1 MSTGLDA
8 NAGPPAS
15 AASAYRRR
23 GWSVVPV
30 HTASGG
36 RCSCGRADCPSAGK
50 HPRVPWAEFQRAA
63 PPAPVVEGWWRRWPG
78 SNIGVVTGGVSGV
91 VVLDVDPR
99 NGGDASLAEME
110 RCFGAL
116 PRTPEVR
123 TGGGGRHLW
132 FRAPEQAV
140 PSRVVLP
147 GLDVKGEGG
156 VVIVPPSVHPSGV
169 RYAWVRG
176 RDPETVPLGAA
187 PAWFVEAPAS
197 GWEAWAGDGTA
208 GALPRAGDGTA
219 GAVARTPGERTA
231 FAALWARAGVVIAP
245 GDHQYLCPFHPD
257 HHPSLHVDADGCRWY
272 CFGCRRGGGSERLR
286 DLLGVTDGPRPRD
299 RVRVVPGLAPPTGVT
314 LPGDEVVEV
323 VGESRHQDALLALTG
338 GQRHYGGADVWTAA
352 RLVPD
357 PGNPVDPA
365 AVAVVIQGRRVGWL
379 GRQDAVRYRA
389 LVDAVRAREGEAT
402 CAARIRG
409 GWDRGGSDVGRFGV
423 VLALPPVRGT
433 AG

>member
-1 MSTGLDA
+1 VGPLGSTALT
-8 NAGPPAS
+8 
-15 AASAYRRR
+15 YRQR

-30 HTASGG
+30 HTAARS

-63 PPAPVVEGWWRRWPG
+63 PPVPLVEGWWRRWPA
-78 SNIGVVTGGVSGV
+78 SNVGVVTGGVSGV

-110 RCFGAL
+110 RRFGAL
-116 PRTPEVR
+116 PCTPEVR

-140 PSRVVLP
+140 PSRAVLP

-156 VVIVPPSVHPSGV
+156 VVIVPPSVHPSGA
-169 RYAWVRG
+169 RYAWVPG

-187 PAWFVEAPAS
+187 PAWFVDAPAS
-197 GWEAWAGDGTA
+197 GPDARPGGDTV
-208 GALPRAGDGTA
+208 
-219 GAVARTPGERTA
+219 GAVVRTPVERAT
-231 FAALWARAGVVIAP
+231 FAALWAHAGVVIAP

-286 DLLGVTDGPRPRD
+286 ELLGVTDGPRPRG
-299 RVRVVPGLAPPTGVT
+299 RVSTAPGLDPPTGVT
-314 LPGDEVVEV
+314 LSGDEVVEV
-323 VGESRHQDALLALTG
+323 VGESRHQDALLELTG

-357 PGNPVDPA
+357 PGNPVDPS
-365 AVAVVIQGRRVGWL
+365 AVAVVIKGRRVGWL
-379 GRQDAVRYRA
+379 GRNDAARYLDLVEAVRT
-389 LVDAVRAREGEAT
+389 REGEAT
-402 CAARIRG
+402 CVARIRG

-423 VLALPPVRGT
+423 VLALPPALG
-433 AG
+433 ASG